1 MPTTKYEEASL
12 SVSRLFS
19 APVIE
24 SELVNK
30 EGILTIK
37 LFRKCTVI
45 GINIFLYFKYKIQ
58 FAIPKIIAP
67 TTANSTCKIPNNID
81 ENIIPIYTSKILDNL
96 LKITTLNSNSSSI
109 GAVITVKINTDTVF
123 VKISSPELF
132 SEFAISK
139 SIKHTIA
146 SIKRVVPKE
155 ISICVNTTFKISFMF
170 IFTIKSCIS
179 LFSLRKFTP
188 KIKNKYIINIQS
200 IIN

>member
-96 LKITTLNSNSSSI
+96 LKITTL
-109 GAVITVKINTDTVF
+109 T
-123 VKISSPELF
+123 
-132 SEFAISK
+132 AILQVLVQLLQLK
-139 SIKHTIA
+139 
-146 SIKRVVPKE
+146 
-155 ISICVNTTFKISFMF
+155 
-170 IFTIKSCIS
+170 
-179 LFSLRKFTP
+179 
-188 KIKNKYIINIQS
+188 
-200 IIN
+200 